1 MTDNDKENN
10 KENLESKFSLASGE
24 TYIIFNNL
32 KGQVVVWINCDKEMA
47 IKLSKKDLIE
57 VAPTIFP
64 QIDLSKLLYL
74 ISRGDYVFT
83 DKLVLRTLKPNAK
96 ADFGVLPT
104 LKSVESNMRVNK
116 SKQFTPFGISF

>member
-10 KENLESKFSLASGE
+10 KESLESKFSLASGE

-96 ADFGVLPT
+96 TGFEVLPT
-104 LKSVESNMRVNK
+104 LKSVESNMKVNK